1 MRTVNTIKELRAMVR
16 GWRQQG
22 KTIALV
28 PTMGNLHE
36 GHLSLVR
43 RATEVADI
51 VVTSIF
57 VNPMQFGAS
66 EDLDSYP
73 RTLVKD
79 QSLLVEA
86 GNTLLFTPSAAD
98 IYPAG
103 LAHQTKVVVPDVS
116 EGHCGAS
123 RPGHFDGVATVVTML
138 LNMVQPDF
146 ALFGEKDLQ
155 QLTIIRKLVHD
166 LMLPVE
172 IIGGATVR
180 DNDGLAKSS
189 RNGYLSVEDRALAPA
204 LRQILQAT
212 AKDLQ
217 AGDTHFARLSE
228 HAKTE
233 LLNAGLRPDYVNI
246 VNSQTLKPATADDR
260 EIAILAAVFLGTTR
274 LIDNISLVR

>member
-28 PTMGNLHE
+28 PTMGNLHK

-43 RATEVADI
+43 RAAEVADI
-51 VVTSIF
+51 VVASIF

-73 RTLVKD
+73 RTLVED

-123 RPGHFDGVATVVTML
+123 RPDHFDGVATVVTML
-138 LNMVQPDF
+138 FNIVQPDF

-155 QLTIIRKLVHD
+155 QLTIIRKLVRD

-180 DNDGLAKSS
+180 DSDGLAKSS
-189 RNGYLSVEDRALAPA
+189 RNGYLSIEDRALAPA
-204 LRQILQAT
+204 LQKILQT
-212 AKDLQ
+212 MAKDLR
-217 AGDTHFARLSE
+217 AGDTHFTRLSE
-228 HAKTE
+228 HAKIE

-260 EIAILAAVFLGTTR
+260 ELAILAAVFLGTTR

>member
-16 GWRQQG
+16 SWRQQG

-43 RATEVADI
+43 KAAEVADI
-51 VVTSIF
+51 VITSIF
-57 VNPMQFGAS
+57 VNPMQFGVS

-73 RTLVKD
+73 RTLMED

-86 GNTLLFTPSAAD
+86 GNTLLFTPAAAD

-103 LAHQTKVVVPDVS
+103 LAQQTKVVVPDVS

-155 QLTIIRKLVHD
+155 QLTIIRKLVRD

-172 IIGGATVR
+172 IIGAATVR
-180 DNDGLAKSS
+180 DDDGLAKSS
-189 RNGYLSVEDRALAPA
+189 RNGYLSIEDRALAPI
-204 LRQILQAT
+204 LQQILQTT
-212 AKDLQ
+212 AKELQ
-217 AGDTHFARLSE
+217 DGNTQFTQLSE
-228 HAKTE
+228 HARTE

-246 VNSQTLKPATADDR
+246 VNSQTLRPATADDR
-260 EIAILAAVFLGTTR
+260 ELAILAAVFLGTTR

>member
-16 GWRQQG
+16 SWRQQG

-43 RATEVADI
+43 KAAEAADI
-51 VVTSIF
+51 VITSIF

-73 RTLVKD
+73 RTLMED

-155 QLTIIRKLVHD
+155 QLTIIRKLVRD

-172 IIGGATVR
+172 IIGGVTVR
-180 DNDGLAKSS
+180 DDDGLAKSS
-189 RNGYLSVEDRALAPA
+189 RNGYLSIEDRALAPA
-204 LRQILQAT
+204 LQKTLQAI

-217 AGDTHFARLSE
+217 AGDTHFERLSE

-246 VNSQTLKPATADDR
+246 VNSHTLKPATADDR
-260 EIAILAAVFLGTTR
+260 ELAILAAVFLGTTR
-274 LIDNISLVR
+274 LIDNITLVR

>member
-43 RATEVADI
+43 KAAEAADI
-51 VVTSIF
+51 VITSIF

-73 RTLVKD
+73 RTLMED

-155 QLTIIRKLVHD
+155 QLTIIRKLVRD

-172 IIGGATVR
+172 IIGGVTVR
-180 DNDGLAKSS
+180 DDDGLAKSS
-189 RNGYLSVEDRALAPA
+189 RNGYLSIEDRALAPA
-204 LRQILQAT
+204 LQKTLQAI

-217 AGDTHFARLSE
+217 AGDTHFERLSE

-246 VNSQTLKPATADDR
+246 VNSHTLKPATADDR
-260 EIAILAAVFLGTTR
+260 ELAILAAVFLGTTR
-274 LIDNISLVR
+274 LIDNITLVR

>member
-1 MRTVNTIKELRAMVR
+1 MRTVNTLKELRAMVR

-28 PTMGNLHE
+28 PTMGNLHK
-36 GHLSLVR
+36 GHLALVR
-43 RATEVADI
+43 KAAEAADI

-73 RTLVKD
+73 RTLMKD
-79 QSLLVEA
+79 QSMLVEA
-86 GNTLLFTPSAAD
+86 GNTLLFTPSATD
-98 IYPAG
+98 IYPTG
-103 LAHQTKVVVPDVS
+103 LAHQTKVVVSDIS

-138 LNMVQPDF
+138 LNMVQPDV

-155 QLTIIRKLVHD
+155 QLTIVRKLVRD

-172 IIGGATVR
+172 IIGIPIVR
-180 DNDGLAKSS
+180 DGDGLAKSS
-189 RNGYLSVEDRALAPA
+189 RNGYLSIEDRALAPA
-204 LRQILQAT
+204 LYKILQT
-212 AKDLQ
+212 IAKGLQ
-217 AGDTHFARLSE
+217 SGNTHFAGLSE
-228 HAKTE
+228 HAKTD
-233 LLNAGLRPDYVNI
+233 LLKAGLRPDYVNI
-246 VNSQTLKPATADDR
+246 VNSQTLKPATTDDR
-260 EIAILAAVFLGTTR
+260 ELAILAAVFLGTTR

>member
-16 GWRQQG
+16 SWRQQG
-22 KTIALV
+22 KNIALV

-43 RATEVADI
+43 KAAEAADI
-51 VVTSIF
+51 VITSIF
-57 VNPMQFGAS
+57 VNPMQFGVS

-73 RTLVKD
+73 RTLMED
-79 QSLLVEA
+79 QGLLMKA

-116 EGHCGAS
+116 DGHCGAS

-138 LNMVQPDF
+138 LNIVQPDF

-155 QLTIIRKLVHD
+155 QLTIIRKLVRD

-172 IIGGATVR
+172 IIGAAIVR
-180 DNDGLAKSS
+180 DGDGLAKSS
-189 RNGYLSVEDRALAPA
+189 RNGYLSIEDRALAPA
-204 LRQILQAT
+204 LHKILQT
-212 AKDLQ
+212 IAKGLQ
-217 AGDTHFARLSE
+217 SGDTHFARLSE

-246 VNSQTLKPATADDR
+246 VNSQTLKPATVDDR
-260 EIAILAAVFLGTTR
+260 ELAILAAVFLGTTR

>member
-1 MRTVNTIKELRAMVR
+1 MRTVNTIKELRAIVR

-28 PTMGNLHE
+28 PTMGHLHE

-43 RATEVADI
+43 KAAEAADI
-51 VVTSIF
+51 VITSIF

-73 RTLVKD
+73 RTLVED
-79 QSLLVEA
+79 QSLLADA
-86 GNTLLFTPSAAD
+86 GNTLLFTPLAAD
-98 IYPAG
+98 VYPNG
-103 LAHQTKVVVPDVS
+103 LVQHTKVVVPDVS

-123 RPGHFDGVATVVTML
+123 RPGHFEGVATVVTML

-155 QLTIIRKLVHD
+155 QLTVIRKLVRD

-180 DNDGLAKSS
+180 DDDGLAKSS
-189 RNGYLSVEDRALAPA
+189 RNGYLSATDRAVAPA
-204 LRQILQAT
+204 LFKILQVT
-212 AKDLQ
+212 AERLQ
-217 AGDTHFARLSE
+217 GSNADFQQLSE
-228 HAKTE
+228 QAKAELTE
-233 LLNAGLRPDYVNI
+233 AGLRPDYVNI
-246 VNSQTLKPATADDR
+246 VNSQTLKAATEDDR
-260 EIAILAAVFLGTTR
+260 ELVILAAAFLGTTR
-274 LIDNISLVR
+274 LIENLYLTR

>member
-43 RATEVADI
+43 RAAEVADI

-155 QLTIIRKLVHD
+155 QLTIIRKLVRD

-189 RNGYLSVEDRALAPA
+189 RNSYLSVEDRALAPA
-204 LRQILQAT
+204 LHQILQAT

-217 AGDTHFARLSE
+217 AGDTHFAHLSE
-228 HAKTE
+228 QAKTE

-246 VNSQTLKPATADDR
+246 VNSQTLKPATAEDR
-260 EIAILAAVFLGTTR
+260 ELAILAAVFLGTTR

>member
-43 RATEVADI
+43 RAAEVADI

-155 QLTIIRKLVHD
+155 QLTIIRKLVRD

-189 RNGYLSVEDRALAPA
+189 RNSYLSVEDRALAPA
-204 LRQILQAT
+204 LHQILQAT

-217 AGDTHFARLSE
+217 AGDTHFAHLSE
-228 HAKTE
+228 QAKTE

-246 VNSQTLKPATADDR
+246 VNSQTLKPATAEDR
-260 EIAILAAVFLGTTR
+260 ELAILVAVFLGTTR

>member
-16 GWRQQG
+16 SWRQQG

-43 RATEVADI
+43 KAADVADI
-51 VVTSIF
+51 VITSIF
-57 VNPMQFGAS
+57 VNPMQFGVS

-73 RTLVKD
+73 RTLMED

-86 GNTLLFTPSAAD
+86 GNTLLFTPAAAD

-103 LAHQTKVVVPDVS
+103 LAQQTKVVVPDVS

-155 QLTIIRKLVHD
+155 QLTIIRKLVRD

-172 IIGGATVR
+172 IIGAATVR
-180 DNDGLAKSS
+180 DDDGLAKSS
-189 RNGYLSVEDRALAPA
+189 RNGYLSIEDRALAPI
-204 LRQILQAT
+204 LQQILQAT
-212 AKDLQ
+212 AKELQ
-217 AGDTHFARLSE
+217 DGNTQFTQLSE
-228 HAKTE
+228 HARTE

-246 VNSQTLKPATADDR
+246 VNSQTLRPATADDR
-260 EIAILAAVFLGTTR
+260 ELAILAAVFLGTTR

>member
-1 MRTVNTIKELRAMVR
+1 MRTVNTLKELRAMVR
-16 GWRQQG
+16 SWRQQG

-43 RATEVADI
+43 KAAEVADI
-51 VVTSIF
+51 VITSIF
-57 VNPMQFGAS
+57 VNPMQFGVS

-73 RTLVKD
+73 RTLMED

-86 GNTLLFTPSAAD
+86 GNTLLFTPAAAD

-103 LAHQTKVVVPDVS
+103 LAQQTKVVVPDVS

-155 QLTIIRKLVHD
+155 QLTVIRKLVRD

-172 IIGGATVR
+172 IIGGATMR
-180 DNDGLAKSS
+180 DDDGLAKSS
-189 RNGYLSVEDRALAPA
+189 RNGYLSTEDRALAPA
-204 LRQILQAT
+204 LQQILQAI
-212 AKDLQ
+212 AKELQ
-217 AGDTHFARLSE
+217 DGNTQFIQLSE

-233 LLNAGLRPDYVNI
+233 LLKAGLRPDYVNI

-260 EIAILAAVFLGTTR
+260 ELAILAAVFLGTTR

>member
-1 MRTVNTIKELRAMVR
+1 MRTVNTLKELRAMVR

-43 RATEVADI
+43 RAAEVADI
-51 VVTSIF
+51 VITSIF
-57 VNPMQFGAS
+57 VNPMQFGVS

-73 RTLVKD
+73 RTLMED
-79 QSLLVEA
+79 QSLLVKA
-86 GNTLLFTPSAAD
+86 GNTLLFTPAAAD

-103 LAHQTKVVVPDVS
+103 LAQQTKVVVPDVS

-172 IIGGATVR
+172 IIGAATVR

-189 RNGYLSVEDRALAPA
+189 RNGYLSIEDRALAPI
-204 LRQILQAT
+204 LQQILQAI
-212 AKDLQ
+212 AKELQ
-217 AGDTHFARLSE
+217 DGNTQFTQLSE

-246 VNSQTLKPATADDR
+246 VNSQTLRPATTDDR
-260 EIAILAAVFLGTTR
+260 ELAILAAVFLGTTR

>member
-28 PTMGNLHE
+28 PTMGNLHK

-43 RATEVADI
+43 RAAEVADI

-73 RTLVKD
+73 RTLVED

-155 QLTIIRKLVHD
+155 QLTIIRKLVRD

-189 RNGYLSVEDRALAPA
+189 RNSYLSVEDRALAPA
-204 LRQILQAT
+204 LHQILQAT

-217 AGDTHFARLSE
+217 AGDTHFAHLSE
-228 HAKTE
+228 QAKTE

-260 EIAILAAVFLGTTR
+260 ELAILAAVFLGKTR
-274 LIDNISLVR
+274 LIDNISLIR

>member
-43 RATEVADI
+43 RAAEVADI

-73 RTLVKD
+73 RTLMED
-79 QSLLVEA
+79 QSLLVDA

-103 LAHQTKVVVPDVS
+103 LDHQTKVVVPDVS

-155 QLTIIRKLVHD
+155 QLTIIRKLVRD

-204 LRQILQAT
+204 LQKILQT
-212 AKDLQ
+212 IAKDLQ
-217 AGDTHFARLSE
+217 AGDTHFTRLSE

-233 LLNAGLRPDYVNI
+233 LLNAGLCPDYVNI

-260 EIAILAAVFLGTTR
+260 ELAILAAVFLGTTR

>member
-1 MRTVNTIKELRAMVR
+1 MRTVNTLKELRAMVR

-36 GHLSLVR
+36 GHLSLVHK
-43 RATEVADI
+43 AAEVADI
-51 VVTSIF
+51 VITSIF
-57 VNPMQFGAS
+57 VNPMQFGVS

-73 RTLVKD
+73 RTLVED
-79 QSLLVEA
+79 QNMLVEA
-86 GNTLLFTPSAAD
+86 GNTLLFTPSATD
-98 IYPAG
+98 VYPAG

-155 QLTIIRKLVHD
+155 QLSVIRKLVRD

-180 DNDGLAKSS
+180 DSDGLAKSS
-189 RNGYLSVEDRALAPA
+189 RNGYLSAEDRALAPA
-204 LRQILQAT
+204 LHKILQAL
-212 AKDLQ
+212 AKDLK
-217 AGDTHFARLSE
+217 AGNTHFLGLSE

-246 VNSQTLKPATADDR
+246 VNSHTLKPAAPDDR
-260 EIAILAAVFLGTTR
+260 ELAILAAVFLGTTR

>member
-16 GWRQQG
+16 SWRQQE

-43 RATEVADI
+43 KAAEAADI
-51 VVTSIF
+51 VITSIF

-73 RTLVKD
+73 RTLMED

-155 QLTIIRKLVHD
+155 QLTIIRKLVRD

-172 IIGGATVR
+172 IIGGTTVR

-189 RNGYLSVEDRALAPA
+189 RNGYLSIEDRALAPA
-204 LRQILQAT
+204 LHKILQAI
-212 AKDLQ
+212 AKDLK

-228 HAKTE
+228 QAKTE

-260 EIAILAAVFLGTTR
+260 ELAILAAVFLGTTR

>member
-1 MRTVNTIKELRAMVR
+1 MRTVNTVKELRAMVR

-43 RATEVADI
+43 KAAEAADI
-51 VVTSIF
+51 VITSIF

-73 RTLVKD
+73 RTLMED

-86 GNTLLFTPSAAD
+86 NNTLLFTPSAKD

-116 EGHCGAS
+116 EGHCSAS

-155 QLTIIRKLVHD
+155 QLTIIRKLVRD

-180 DNDGLAKSS
+180 DDDGLAKSS
-189 RNGYLSVEDRALAPA
+189 RNGYLSTEERALAPA
-204 LRQILQAT
+204 LHRTLRAIE
-212 AKDLQ
+212 KDLQ
-217 AGDTHFARLSE
+217 AGDTHFTRLSE
-228 HAKTE
+228 RAKKE
-233 LLNAGLRPDYVNI
+233 LLSAGLRPDYVNI
-246 VNSQTLKPATADDR
+246 VNSHTLKPATVDDR
-260 EIAILAAVFLGTTR
+260 ELAVLAAVFVGTTR
-274 LIDNISLVR
+274 LIDNISLIR

>member
-16 GWRQQG
+16 SWRKQG
-22 KTIALV
+22 KTTALV
-28 PTMGNLHE
+28 PTMGNLHD

-43 RATEVADI
+43 KAAEAADI
-51 VVTSIF
+51 VITSIF

-66 EDLDSYP
+66 EDLASYP
-73 RTLVKD
+73 RTLMED

-98 IYPAG
+98 IYPVD

-155 QLTIIRKLVHD
+155 QLTIIRKLVRD

-172 IIGGATVR
+172 IIGVAIVR
-180 DNDGLAKSS
+180 DGDGLAKSS
-189 RNGYLSVEDRALAPA
+189 RNGYLSIEDRALAPA
-204 LRQILQAT
+204 LYKVLQNI

-217 AGDTHFARLSE
+217 SGDTHFARLSE

-246 VNSQTLKPATADDR
+246 VNSQTLKSATVDDR
-260 EIAILAAVFLGTTR
+260 ELAILAAVFLGKTR
-274 LIDNISLVR
+274 LIDNISLIR

>member
-1 MRTVNTIKELRAMVR
+1 MVR

-43 RATEVADI
+43 KAAEAADI
-51 VVTSIF
+51 VITSIF
-57 VNPMQFGAS
+57 VNPMQFSAS

-73 RTLVKD
+73 RTLMED
-79 QSLLVEA
+79 QNLLMEA

-116 EGHCGAS
+116 DGHCGAS

-155 QLTIIRKLVHD
+155 QLTIIRKLVRD

-172 IIGGATVR
+172 IIGGAIVR
-180 DNDGLAKSS
+180 DGDGLAKSS
-189 RNGYLSVEDRALAPA
+189 RNGYLSIEDRALAPA
-204 LRQILQAT
+204 LHKILQT
-212 AKDLQ
+212 IAKDLQ
-217 AGDTHFARLSE
+217 TGDTHFARLSE

-246 VNSQTLKPATADDR
+246 VNSQTLKPATVDDR
-260 EIAILAAVFLGTTR
+260 ELAILAAVFLGTTR